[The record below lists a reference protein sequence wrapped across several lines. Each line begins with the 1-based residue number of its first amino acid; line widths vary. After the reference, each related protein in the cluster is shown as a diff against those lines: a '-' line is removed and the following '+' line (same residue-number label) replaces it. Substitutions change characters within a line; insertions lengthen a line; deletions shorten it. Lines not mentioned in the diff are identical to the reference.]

1 MKAKKW
7 GLKINLIKKI
17 MLTMYKGRLI
27 SMDENVNEQA
37 EE

>member
-17 MLTMYKGRLI
+17 MFKMYKGRLI
-27 SMDENVNEQA
+27 SIVNISEQA
-37 EE
+37 KE